1 MMHTRTSET
10 GCLRLFKLHLPIFL
24 ELGGYR
30 GITVGLFNKLLD
42 VLQAEYR
49 TILDAPHGLKAFNTF
64 EELLNFLTLVLFEV
78 NDS

>member
-1 MMHTRTSET
+1 M
-10 GCLRLFKLHLPIFL
+10 
-24 ELGGYR
+24 
-30 GITVGLFNKLLD
+30 GLFNKLLD